1 MSEFHDPEL
10 RQQLGRLSGPYPD
23 DNVAFAAWQRRVGQA
38 RRRRAV
44 AWTAGSAMSLI
55 LGTVAVAA
63 VQNPGRHTL
72 VPGKSSET
80 SSEFTVSVPTTQVDE
95 SSSTESSEPET
106 TAPAAPA
113 IATTPSSEVEAE
125 SSLPEPEGT
134 DAAGDQPG
142 TSTKKGHSGSGTAVP
157 ANGTQAATQTFA
169 GAGGSITVRQDG
181 DRLTVVAVNPT
192 GGFHANEDK
201 QSGSRVQVTFKSDN
215 HQTQISV
222 KLSDGVM
229 KPSVDENGDTHQDPG
244 PVDTS
249 GDGHGDGETKAD
261 SKSD

>member
-80 SSEFTVSVPTTQVDE
+80 SSEFTVSVPTTQVDD

-229 KPSVDENGDTHQDPG
+229 KPSVDENGDAHQDSG

-261 SKSD
+261 SRSD

>member
-44 AWTAGSAMSLI
+44 AWTAGAAMSLI
-55 LGTVAVAA
+55 FGTVAVAA
-63 VQNPGRHTL
+63 VQSPGRHTL

-80 SSEFTVSVPTTQVDE
+80 SSQFTVSVPTTQDDE
-95 SSSTESSEPET
+95 SSSTESTAPET
-106 TAPAAPA
+106 TAPTTAAVD
-113 IATTPSSEVEAE
+113 TTPSSEVEAE
-125 SSLPEPEGT
+125 SSVPETEGT
-134 DAAGDQPG
+134 QAAGDQPG
-142 TSTKKGHSGSGTAVP
+142 TPTKKGHSGSGTSVP
-157 ANGTQAATQTFA
+157 PNGSQSATQTFS
-169 GAGGSITVRQDG
+169 GVGGSITVRQDG
-181 DRLTVVAVNPT
+181 DRLAVVAVNPS

-201 QSGSRVQVTFKSDN
+201 QSGSRVEVTFTSDD

-229 KPSVDENGDTHQDPG
+229 KPNVAEKTDSHQDSAP
-244 PVDTS
+244 PDTS
-249 GDGHGDGETKAD
+249 GGGHGDGETKAD
-261 SKSD
+261 SQRD